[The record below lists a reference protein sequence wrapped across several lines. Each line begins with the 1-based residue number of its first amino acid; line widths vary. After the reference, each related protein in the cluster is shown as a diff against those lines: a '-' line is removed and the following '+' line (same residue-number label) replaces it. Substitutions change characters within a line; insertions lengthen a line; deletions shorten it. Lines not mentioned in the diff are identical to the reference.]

1 MKVDRYKVREICV
14 CRFRCFGVGW
24 SFYPQVDVL
33 FHAVY
38 VHLFLSYLSG
48 SLEVKDEGN

>member
-1 MKVDRYKVREICV
+1 MCAGS
-14 CRFRCFGVGW
+14 GVLVWDGHFT
-24 SFYPQVDVL
+24 FYPQVDVL

-48 SLEVKDEGN
+48 SLEVKDEGT